1 MSVLS
6 QKNKRAR
13 RALDTQ
19 IQTYRSATRQPV
31 PTRGWLRAIRDAIGM
46 SGQQYADRLGVAWQS
61 MADLEASE
69 ASGTITLNSLR
80 RAAAALNCRL
90 VYAIVPDA
98 SSLEEVVNARAREIA
113 LRDLSRVDQTMR
125 LEGQESPAD
134 TVETRLDDYIAEH
147 VRDGDLW
154 SA

>member
-1 MSVLS
+1 MLS

-13 RALDTQ
+13 RALDAH
-19 IQTYRSATRQPV
+19 IEAYRPAAGRPIPS
-31 PTRGWLRAIRDAIGM
+31 RGWLRAIRDAIGM

-69 ASGTITLNSLR
+69 AGGTITLNSLR
-80 RAAAALNCRL
+80 KAAAALNCRL

-98 SSLEEVVNARAREIA
+98 TSLEDMVNERAREIA
-113 LRDLSRVDQTMR
+113 LSDLSRVVQTMR
-125 LEGQESPAD
+125 LEDQESAPD
-134 TVETRLDDYIAEH
+134 TLEARLNDQIAEH